1 MYRASSTS
9 RARSEQVSRAGSVRA
24 DGALYLV
31 GGNGTNDQVNVTP
44 TGASKTGGT
53 GIKVNANLNGHDL
66 GSVRYSQA
74 FATLY
79 VVGFNG
85 NDHVQMDPNLTIAAV
100 VSEGDGNDDIHLLNG
115 SNTVTV
121 GNGNNTVAVTG
132 SGTDVIQ
139 AGNDANDISLGNGTA
154 TVTVGDGNNLLVGGL
169 GLDSLKAGNSR
180 NILIDKAG
188 NGKVGAFLNNFH
200 GLRRVEAG
208 RRSRPTP

>member
-1 MYRASSTS
+1 
-9 RARSEQVSRAGSVRA
+9 VRA
-24 DGALYLV
+24 DSALYLA

-53 GIKVNANLNGHDL
+53 GIKVYANLNGHDL

-100 VSEGDGNDDIHLLNG
+100 VSEGIGNDDIHL
-115 SNTVTV
+115 
-121 GNGNNTVAVTG
+121 GNSNNTVAVTG

-139 AGNDANDISLGNGTA
+139 AGNSTNNISLGNGTA
-154 TVTVGDGNNLLVGGL
+154 IVTVGDGNNVVVGGT
-169 GLDSLKAGNSR
+169 GKRTIQTGT
-180 NILIDKAG
+180 
-188 NGKVGAFLNNFH
+188 GKVGAFLNNFH
-200 GLRRVEAG
+200 GLRRVEA
-208 RRSRPTP
+208 RRRNRPTP